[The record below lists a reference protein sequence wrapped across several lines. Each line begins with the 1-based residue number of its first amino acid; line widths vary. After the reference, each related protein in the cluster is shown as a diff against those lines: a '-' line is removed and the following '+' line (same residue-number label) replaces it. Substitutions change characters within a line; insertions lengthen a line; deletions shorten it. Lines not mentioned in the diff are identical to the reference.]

1 MLAYLLLSLS
11 ISTVASE
18 MTGFIVGG
26 HEAIMREWPFIAYLL
41 AHRGRDSIAA
51 CGGSLISS
59 QTILTAAHCLD
70 DVTNRKKDVEKIKYV
85 IYMGHRLHRRAT
97 MRRDMLDYMTHE
109 NYDPDDVYFD
119 IGIMFL
125 ANPVQFSHT
134 VKKVMLMTGEMGRHM
149 GQEGGLAVAG
159 WGRFGWDSPGSEYL
173 KSLDQTLLSQDLCY
187 QYIDEPENAPG
198 IICGAKNA
206 EVNSSEYAFSGD
218 SGGPLARPRDQRLAG
233 LVSWRMESHG
243 VTVYTSVP
251 FFYSWIEDTQ
261 LKLFRRYCG
270 KTGYEG

>member
-1 MLAYLLLSLS
+1 
-11 ISTVASE
+11 

-26 HEAIMREWPFIAYLL
+26 QQANMREWPFIAYLL
-41 AHRGRDSIAA
+41 AHKGRESVAA

-70 DVTNRKKDVEKIKYV
+70 DVTNRKKDIGQIKYV

-97 MRRDMLDYMTHE
+97 MRRDMLDYTTHE
-109 NYDPDDVYFD
+109 NYDPDDVYYD

-134 VKKVMLMTGEMGRHM
+134 VKKVVLMNKEMERYM

-159 WGRFGWDSPGSEYL
+159 WGRFGSDSPGSEFL
-173 KSLDQTLLSQDLCY
+173 KSLDQTLLNQDLCY
-187 QYIDEPENAPG
+187 QYIDETEQAPG
-198 IICGAKNA
+198 IICGTKHG
-206 EVNSSEYAFSGD
+206 EVNSTEYAFSGD

-261 LKLFRRYCG
+261 RNLFRRYC
-270 KTGYEG
+270 KTG